1 MATWTESTICAP
13 LDHHGGV
20 GCGSVATHVH
30 TTRVHTLPCVLLYC
44 SLVLIEGRN
53 SGRLAHVACSL
64 IADHAAACPRNE

>member
-1 MATWTESTICAP
+1 MATWTESTMEHAME
-13 LDHHGGV
+13 GSGV
-20 GCGSVATHVH
+20 AVWSVATHVH